1 MHKYK
6 NLRNNPE
13 IFLMANDDWPFVN
26 LIVEAR
32 ENTS

>member
-1 MHKYK
+1 MMHKYEK
-6 NLRNNPE
+6 SPDLPE
-13 IFLMANDDWPFVN
+13 IFLANDDWPFVN